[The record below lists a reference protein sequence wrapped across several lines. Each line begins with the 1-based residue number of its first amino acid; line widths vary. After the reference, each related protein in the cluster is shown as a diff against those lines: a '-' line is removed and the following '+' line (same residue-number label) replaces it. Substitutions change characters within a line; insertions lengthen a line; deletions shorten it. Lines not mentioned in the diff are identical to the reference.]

1 MTVRLG
7 DRLRSVVGGA
17 TAKKLGEHL
26 DLHSVEDL
34 LRHYPR
40 RYVRRGEL
48 TPLSRL
54 VPGEHVT
61 VQAEV
66 VQATNKTFG
75 SAGTGRRRRPPVRT
89 EVVVAD
95 GTGARLLLTFFNQSW
110 RTTQLRAGTMASI
123 LTGAAAI
130 SRHRVFAKR

>member
-1 MTVRLG
+1 MSTCWCTRAVRRATRSSLRWSEESLMAVRLG

-48 TPLSRL
+48 TALSRL

-66 VQATNKTFG
+66 VQATNKTF
-75 SAGTGRRRRPPVRT
+75 
-89 EVVVAD
+89 
-95 GTGARLLLTFFNQSW
+95 
-110 RTTQLRAGTMASI
+110 
-123 LTGAAAI
+123 
-130 SRHRVFAKR
+130 